1 MMFMRDLNGP
11 PQDVF
16 ARFANIVWIGCQ
28 EWKSTTARA
37 SKAGERDIIGP
48 WNPKATWSLLQV
60 SEGRRTSQDVFFSE
74 D

>member
-1 MMFMRDLNGP
+1 MVPYKMSLHVLQIQFELVVKSESQPQQGP
-11 PQDVF
+11 PKL
-16 ARFANIVWIGCQ
+16 
-28 EWKSTTARA
+28 EK
-37 SKAGERDIIGP
+37 EIIGP